1 MSVVCRERT
10 KFLIKICTKLIFE
23 KIEIWEELLLFN
35 DWLNETEMNS
45 TLNIGHE
52 VGNFIVVKYL
62 KTYGLNN
69 AESYRVTDAE
79 GNDAIMKLMVDGCSS
94 LEFSQEV
101 CELMSQTKAM
111 PSVMEHGVI
120 NVNCIDYKFM
130 VRESVD
136 GVKLSELLDMGITYT
151 WEEAVPIVMQVLAAL
166 AVLHRKGIFH
176 NDVNPGNVIL
186 DDFTATLI
194 GLSHLS
200 PETRG
205 RINFVTKDLNPWYMA
220 PETFRRRFDA
230 KTDIFSA
237 GVLLYRLVF
246 GVEPWKSPE
255 MEVSS
260 VSELR
265 EVRRIPVDEIC
276 DRNPNRQLDEHQ
288 KLILSRML
296 AQDYE
301 DRYASVE
308 EVMEVLVA
316 GVSKEDSRWEEER
329 EKAIGGTTI
338 LEREVGKKLTT
349 GAEVEQKAG
358 NGFADV
364 AGLENVKTLLAD
376 EVMFVLKNPEKAKQ
390 YRLKA
395 PNGMLFYGPPG
406 CGKTYVAEK
415 FAQESRLNFVMIKAS
430 DLGSIYIH
438 GTQGKIKELFDEAA
452 AKAPTVLCFDE
463 LDGMVPDRSKVTS
476 EGAAG
481 EVNEFLSQLNNC
493 SDRGIFVIGTTNRP
507 NMIDPAVLRSG
518 RMDHLIYIPM
528 PDAEARKE
536 LFRIHL
542 LGRPQAEDIDL
553 DALAGLTEGYVASD
567 IELIVNKTALAAA
580 KKDVPL
586 SQELLKERIPMIRK
600 SVSES
605 DRETYEA
612 VRQQMESKPKREE
625 RRRIGFVTGQ

>member
-35 DWLNETEMNS
+35 DWLNETEMNA

-265 EVRRIPVDEIC
+265 EVRRTPVYEIC
-276 DRNPNRQLDEHQ
+276 GGNVRRQLEEHQ
-288 KLILSRML
+288 KSILARML

>member
-10 KFLIKICTKLIFE
+10 KFLIKICTMLIFE

-35 DWLNETEMNS
+35 DWLNETEMNA

-52 VGNFIVVKYL
+52 VGNFTVVKYL

-136 GVKLSELLDMGITYT
+136 GVKLSELLDLGITYT

-166 AVLHRKGIFH
+166 TVLHRKGIFH
-176 NDVNPGNVIL
+176 NDVNPSNVIL

-220 PETFRRRFDA
+220 PETFRRRFNA
-230 KTDIFSA
+230 KTDIFSTGA
-237 GVLLYRLVF
+237 LLYRLLF
-246 GVEPWKSPE
+246 GIEPWRTPD

-276 DRNPNRQLDEHQ
+276 DRNPNRQLEDHQ
-288 KLILSRML
+288 KLILARML

-308 EVMEVLVA
+308 EVMEVLAV
-316 GVSKEDSRWEEER
+316 GDSKKGIFDSRFAEKYGGLPLVEKTIGEESSV
-329 EKAIGGTTI
+329 A
-338 LEREVGKKLTT
+338 
-349 GAEVEQKAG
+349 AENDQKAG

-364 AGLENVKTLLAD
+364 AGLENVKTLLTD

-438 GTQGKIKELFDEAA
+438 GTQGKIKELFDDAA

-553 DALAGLTEGYVASD
+553 DDLAGLTEGYVASD
-567 IELIVNKTALAAA
+567 IELIVNKTALVAA

>member
-1 MSVVCRERT
+1 
-10 KFLIKICTKLIFE
+10 
-23 KIEIWEELLLFN
+23 
-35 DWLNETEMNS
+35 MNS

-364 AGLENVKTLLAD
+364 AGLENVKTLLTD

-625 RRRIGFVTGQ
+625 HRRIGFVTGQ

>member
-1 MSVVCRERT
+1 MSVVKRVDDDPH
-10 KFLIKICTKLIFE
+10 IKICIKSHCVR
-23 KIEIWEELLLFN
+23 IEILGDLLLLY
-35 DWLNETEMNS
+35 DRLNETEMNA

-52 VGNFIVVKYL
+52 VGNFTVVKYL

-69 AESYRVTDAE
+69 AESYRVTDSE
-79 GNDAIMKLMVDGCSS
+79 GNDAIMKLMIDGCSS
-94 LEFSQEV
+94 LEFSHEV
-101 CELMSQTKAM
+101 CELMSQTDSM
-111 PSVMEHGVI
+111 PSVKEKGVI
-120 NVNCIDYKFM
+120 TVDSLDYKFM

-151 WEEAVPIVMQVLAAL
+151 WEEAVPIVMQVLRAL
-166 AVLHRKGIFH
+166 YVLHSKGVFH
-176 NDVNPGNVIL
+176 NDVNPSNVIL
-186 DDFTATLI
+186 DDYKATLI

-200 PETRG
+200 PETHG
-205 RINFVTKDLNPWYMA
+205 RISFVTKDLNPWYMA

-265 EVRRIPVDEIC
+265 EVRRTPVYEIC
-276 DRNPNRQLDEHQ
+276 GGNVRRQLEEHQ
-288 KLILSRML
+288 KSILARML

-301 DRYASVE
+301 DRFGSVE
-308 EVMEVLVA
+308 EVMEDLLADNLTVEDIYDGKFAEKYGELPLVEKTI
-316 GVSKEDSRWEEER
+316 GKESSVAA
-329 EKAIGGTTI
+329 EK
-338 LEREVGKKLTT
+338 EK
-349 GAEVEQKAG
+349 KAG

-528 PDAEARKE
+528 PDVEARKE

>member
-1 MSVVCRERT
+1 M
-10 KFLIKICTKLIFE
+10 LIFE

-35 DWLNETEMNS
+35 DWLNETEMNA

-52 VGNFIVVKYL
+52 VGNFTVVKYL

-111 PSVMEHGVI
+111 PSVMDQGVI

-136 GVKLSELLDMGITYT
+136 GVKLSELLDLGITYT

-166 AVLHRKGIFH
+166 TVLHRKGIFH
-176 NDVNPGNVIL
+176 NDVNPSNVIL

-220 PETFRRRFDA
+220 PETFRRRFNA
-230 KTDIFSA
+230 KTDIFSTGA
-237 GVLLYRLVF
+237 LLYRLLF
-246 GVEPWKSPE
+246 GIEPWRTPD

-308 EVMEVLVA
+308 EVMEVLAV
-316 GVSKEDSRWEEER
+316 GDSKKGIFDSRFAEKYGGLPLVEKTIGEESSV
-329 EKAIGGTTI
+329 A
-338 LEREVGKKLTT
+338 
-349 GAEVEQKAG
+349 AENDQKAG

-438 GTQGKIKELFDEAA
+438 GTQGKIKELFDDAA

-567 IELIVNKTALAAA
+567 IELIVNKTALVAA

-605 DRETYEA
+605 DRETYET

>member
-1 MSVVCRERT
+1 
-10 KFLIKICTKLIFE
+10 
-23 KIEIWEELLLFN
+23 
-35 DWLNETEMNS
+35 
-45 TLNIGHE
+45 
-52 VGNFIVVKYL
+52 
-62 KTYGLNN
+62 
-69 AESYRVTDAE
+69 
-79 GNDAIMKLMVDGCSS
+79 
-94 LEFSQEV
+94 
-101 CELMSQTKAM
+101 
-111 PSVMEHGVI
+111 
-120 NVNCIDYKFM
+120 
-130 VRESVD
+130 
-136 GVKLSELLDMGITYT
+136 
-151 WEEAVPIVMQVLAAL
+151 MQVLAAL

-220 PETFRRRFDA
+220 PETFRRRFNA
-230 KTDIFSA
+230 KTDIFSVGA
-237 GVLLYRLVF
+237 LLYRLMF
-246 GVEPWKSPE
+246 GIEPWRTPD

-308 EVMEVLVA
+308 EVMEVLVT
-316 GVSKEDSRWEEER
+316 GVSKEDSRWEEEP

-338 LEREVGKKLTT
+338 LERKVGKKLTT

-438 GTQGKIKELFDEAA
+438 GTLGKIKELFDEAA

-542 LGRPQAEDIDL
+542 LGRPQAEDVDL

-567 IELIVNKTALAAA
+567 IELIVNKAALAAA

>member
-1 MSVVCRERT
+1 
-10 KFLIKICTKLIFE
+10 
-23 KIEIWEELLLFN
+23 
-35 DWLNETEMNS
+35 MNA
-45 TLNIGHE
+45 TLNIGYE
-52 VGNFIVVKYL
+52 VENFTVVKYL

-69 AESYRVTDAE
+69 AESYRVTDSE
-79 GNDAIMKLMVDGCSS
+79 GNDAIMKLMIDGCSS
-94 LEFSQEV
+94 LEFSHEV
-101 CELMSQTKAM
+101 CELISQIRAM
-111 PSVMEHGVI
+111 PSVREHGVI
-120 NVNCIDYKFM
+120 NVGSIDYRF
-130 VRESVD
+130 VIRESVE

-151 WEEAVPIVMQVLAAL
+151 WEEAVSIVMQVLDAL
-166 AVLHRKGIFH
+166 SMLHRKGVFH
-176 NDVNPGNVIL
+176 NDVNPCNVIL

-194 GLSHLS
+194 GLTHLS

-205 RINFVTKDLNPWYMA
+205 RINFATKDLNPWYMA
-220 PETFRRRFDA
+220 PETFRRIFNAR
-230 KTDIFSA
+230 TDIFSA
-237 GVLLYRLVF
+237 GALLYRLVF
-246 GVEPWKSPE
+246 GIEPWRRPD

-265 EVRRIPVDEIC
+265 EVRRKRVDEIC
-276 DRNPNRQLDEHQ
+276 SGNARRQLDCNQ
-288 KLILSRML
+288 KSILEKML

-301 DRYASVE
+301 DRYSSVE
-308 EVMEVLVA
+308 EVMEALSS
-316 GVSKEDSRWEEER
+316 GHSKENDRYGGKFEESPGDVSNV
-329 EKAIGGTTI
+329 EKTIGK
-338 LEREVGKKLTT
+338 ESSV
-349 GAEVEQKAG
+349 AVEIELKPG

-376 EVMFVLKNPEKAKQ
+376 EVMYVLKNPEKAKQ

-406 CGKTYVAEK
+406 CGKTYVVEK
-415 FAQESRLNFVMIKAS
+415 FAQEARLNFVMVKAS

-438 GTQGKIKELFDEAA
+438 GTQGKIKELFDKAA

-518 RMDHLIYIPM
+518 RMDHFIYIPM
-528 PDAEARKE
+528 PDTEARKE

-542 LGRPQAEDIDL
+542 ADRPQTEDIDL
-553 DALAGLTEGYVASD
+553 EALAGLTEGYVASD

-580 KKDVPL
+580 KKEVPI
-586 SQELLKERIPMIRK
+586 SQEILEESIPMIRK

-605 DRETYEA
+605 DREAYEA
-612 VRQQMESKPKREE
+612 VQQQMKSKSQKTEC
-625 RRRIGFVTGQ
+625 RRIGFVTGQCK

>member
-10 KFLIKICTKLIFE
+10 KFLIKICTMLIFE

-35 DWLNETEMNS
+35 DWLNETEMNA

-62 KTYGLNN
+62 KTYGPNN

>member
-10 KFLIKICTKLIFE
+10 KFLIKICTMLIFE

-35 DWLNETEMNS
+35 DWLNETEMNA

-52 VGNFIVVKYL
+52 VGNFTVVKYL

-111 PSVMEHGVI
+111 PSVMDQGVI

-136 GVKLSELLDMGITYT
+136 GVKLSELLDLGITYT

-166 AVLHRKGIFH
+166 TVLHRKGIFH
-176 NDVNPGNVIL
+176 NDVNPSNVIL

-220 PETFRRRFDA
+220 PETFRRRFNA
-230 KTDIFSA
+230 KTDIFSTGA
-237 GVLLYRLVF
+237 LLYRLLF
-246 GVEPWKSPE
+246 GIEPWRTPD

-276 DRNPNRQLDEHQ
+276 DRNPNRQLEDHQ
-288 KLILSRML
+288 KLILARML

-308 EVMEVLVA
+308 EVMEVLAVGDSKKGIFDSKFAEKYGGLPLVEKTIGEESSVA
-316 GVSKEDSRWEEER
+316 
-329 EKAIGGTTI
+329 
-338 LEREVGKKLTT
+338 
-349 GAEVEQKAG
+349 AENDQKAG

-438 GTQGKIKELFDEAA
+438 GTQGKIKELFDDAA

-493 SDRGIFVIGTTNRP
+493 SERGIFVIGTTNRP
-507 NMIDPAVLRSG
+507 NMIDPAILRSG

-553 DALAGLTEGYVASD
+553 DDLAGLTEGYVASD
-567 IELIVNKTALAAA
+567 IELIVNKTALVAA

>member
-10 KFLIKICTKLIFE
+10 KFLIKICTMLIFE

-35 DWLNETEMNS
+35 DWLNETEMNA

-52 VGNFIVVKYL
+52 VGNFTVVKYL

-166 AVLHRKGIFH
+166 AVLHRKEIFH

-220 PETFRRRFDA
+220 PETFRRRFNA
-230 KTDIFSA
+230 KTDIFSVGA
-237 GVLLYRLVF
+237 LLYRLLF
-246 GVEPWKSPE
+246 GIEPWRTPD

-553 DALAGLTEGYVASD
+553 DDLAGLTEGYVASD
-567 IELIVNKTALAAA
+567 IELIVNKTALVAA

-605 DRETYEA
+605 DRETYET

>member
-1 MSVVCRERT
+1 
-10 KFLIKICTKLIFE
+10 
-23 KIEIWEELLLFN
+23 
-35 DWLNETEMNS
+35 MNA

-52 VGNFIVVKYL
+52 VGNFTVVKYL

-69 AESYRVTDAE
+69 AESYRVTDSE
-79 GNDAIMKLMVDGCSS
+79 GNDAIMKLMIDGCSS
-94 LEFSQEV
+94 LEFSHEV
-101 CELMSQTKAM
+101 CELLSKTRAM
-111 PSVMEHGVI
+111 PSVREYGVI
-120 NVNCIDYKFM
+120 NVSGIDYKF
-130 VRESVD
+130 VIRESVE
-136 GVKLSELLDMGITYT
+136 GIKLSELLDKGITYT
-151 WEEAVPIVMQVLAAL
+151 WEEAVPIVMQVFNAL
-166 AVLHRKGIFH
+166 YVLHSRGVFH
-176 NDVNPGNVIL
+176 NDVNPDNVIL

-200 PETRG
+200 PETCG
-205 RINFVTKDLNPWYMA
+205 RINFATMDLNPWYMA
-220 PETFRRRFDA
+220 PETFRRRFNA

-246 GVEPWKSPE
+246 GIEPWKSPD
-255 MEVSS
+255 MAVSS

-265 EVRRIPVDEIC
+265 KVRRTPVYEIC
-276 DRNPNRQLDEHQ
+276 SGNVRSQLEEHQ
-288 KLILSRML
+288 KSILARML

-301 DRYASVE
+301 DRYSSVE
-308 EVMEVLVA
+308 EVMADLA
-316 GVSKEDSRWEEER
+316 ASHSKLDARCFDQSA
-329 EKAIGGTTI
+329 EKLAETFVDFPQSEKSIGKESSI
-338 LEREVGKKLTT
+338 AVGM
-349 GAEVEQKAG
+349 EQKSG
-358 NGFADV
+358 NGFADI
-364 AGLENVKTLLAD
+364 AGLENLKTLLSD

-415 FAQESRLNFVMIKAS
+415 FAQESRLNFVMVKAS

-438 GTQGKIKELFDEAA
+438 GTQGKIKELFDKAA

-476 EGAAG
+476 DGAAG

-528 PDAEARKE
+528 PDVEARKE

-542 LGRPQAEDIDL
+542 SGRPQTEDIDL

-580 KKDVPL
+580 KKDVL
-586 SQELLKERIPMIRK
+586 ISQEILEQRIPMIRK

-605 DRETYEA
+605 DRESYEA
-612 VRQQMESKPKREE
+612 VRQQMESKSKTGE

>member
-10 KFLIKICTKLIFE
+10 KFLIKICTMLIFE

-35 DWLNETEMNS
+35 DWLNETEMNA

-52 VGNFIVVKYL
+52 VGNFTVVKYL

-136 GVKLSELLDMGITYT
+136 GVKLSELLDLGITYT

-220 PETFRRRFDA
+220 PETFRRRFNA
-230 KTDIFSA
+230 KTDIFSTGA
-237 GVLLYRLVF
+237 LLYRLLF
-246 GVEPWKSPE
+246 GIEPWRTPD

-276 DRNPNRQLDEHQ
+276 DRNPNRQLEDHQ
-288 KLILSRML
+288 KLILARML

-308 EVMEVLVA
+308 EVMEVFAVGDSKKGIFDSKFAEKYGGLPLVEKTI
-316 GVSKEDSRWEEER
+316 GEESSV
-329 EKAIGGTTI
+329 A
-338 LEREVGKKLTT
+338 
-349 GAEVEQKAG
+349 AENDQKAG

-376 EVMFVLKNPEKAKQ
+376 EVMFVLKNPEKAKL

-438 GTQGKIKELFDEAA
+438 GTQGKIKELFDDAA

-553 DALAGLTEGYVASD
+553 DDLAGLTEGYVASD
-567 IELIVNKTALAAA
+567 IELIVNKTALVAA

>member
-1 MSVVCRERT
+1 M
-10 KFLIKICTKLIFE
+10 IFE

-349 GAEVEQKAG
+349 EAEVEQKAG

-438 GTQGKIKELFDEAA
+438 GTQGKIKELFDDAA

-553 DALAGLTEGYVASD
+553 DDLAGLTEGYVASD
-567 IELIVNKTALAAA
+567 IELIVNKTALVAA

>member
-1 MSVVCRERT
+1 
-10 KFLIKICTKLIFE
+10 
-23 KIEIWEELLLFN
+23 
-35 DWLNETEMNS
+35 MNA

-52 VGNFIVVKYL
+52 VGNFTVVKYL

-69 AESYRVTDAE
+69 AESYRVTDSE

-136 GVKLSELLDMGITYT
+136 GVKLSELLDLGITYT

-220 PETFRRRFDA
+220 PETFRRRFNA
-230 KTDIFSA
+230 KTDIFSTGA
-237 GVLLYRLVF
+237 LLYRLLF
-246 GVEPWKSPE
+246 GIEPWRTPD

-276 DRNPNRQLDEHQ
+276 DRNPNRQLEDHQ
-288 KLILSRML
+288 KLILARML

-308 EVMEVLVA
+308 EVMEVFAVGDSKKGIFDSKFAEKYGGLPLVEKTI
-316 GVSKEDSRWEEER
+316 GEESSV
-329 EKAIGGTTI
+329 A
-338 LEREVGKKLTT
+338 
-349 GAEVEQKAG
+349 AENDQKAG

-438 GTQGKIKELFDEAA
+438 GTQGKIKELFDDAA

-542 LGRPQAEDIDL
+542 LGRPQAEDINL
-553 DALAGLTEGYVASD
+553 DDLAGLTEGYVASD
-567 IELIVNKTALAAA
+567 IELIVNKTALVAA

>member
-1 MSVVCRERT
+1 
-10 KFLIKICTKLIFE
+10 
-23 KIEIWEELLLFN
+23 
-35 DWLNETEMNS
+35 MNS

-52 VGNFIVVKYL
+52 VGNFTVVKYL

-136 GVKLSELLDMGITYT
+136 GVKLSELLDLGITYT

-166 AVLHRKGIFH
+166 TVLHRKGIFH

-220 PETFRRRFDA
+220 PETFRRRFNA
-230 KTDIFSA
+230 KTDIFSTGA
-237 GVLLYRLVF
+237 LLYRLLF
-246 GVEPWKSPE
+246 GIEPWRTPD

-553 DALAGLTEGYVASD
+553 DDLAGLTEGYVASD
-567 IELIVNKTALAAA
+567 IELIVNKTALVAA

>member
-1 MSVVCRERT
+1 M
-10 KFLIKICTKLIFE
+10 LIFE

-35 DWLNETEMNS
+35 DWLNETEMNA

-52 VGNFIVVKYL
+52 VGNFTVVKYL

-136 GVKLSELLDMGITYT
+136 GVKLSELLDLGITYT

-166 AVLHRKGIFH
+166 TVLHRKGIFH

-220 PETFRRRFDA
+220 PETFRRRFNA
-230 KTDIFSA
+230 KTDIFSTGA
-237 GVLLYRLVF
+237 LLYRLLF
-246 GVEPWKSPE
+246 GIEPWRTPD

-276 DRNPNRQLDEHQ
+276 DRNPNRQLEDHQ
-288 KLILSRML
+288 KLILARML

-308 EVMEVLVA
+308 EVMEVFAVGDSKKGIFDSKFAEKYGGLPLVEKTI
-316 GVSKEDSRWEEER
+316 GEESSV
-329 EKAIGGTTI
+329 A
-338 LEREVGKKLTT
+338 
-349 GAEVEQKAG
+349 AENDQKAG

-438 GTQGKIKELFDEAA
+438 GTQGKIKELFDDAA

-553 DALAGLTEGYVASD
+553 DDLAGLTEGYVASD
-567 IELIVNKTALAAA
+567 IELIVNKTALVAA

>member
-1 MSVVCRERT
+1 
-10 KFLIKICTKLIFE
+10 
-23 KIEIWEELLLFN
+23 
-35 DWLNETEMNS
+35 MNA

-52 VGNFIVVKYL
+52 VGNFTVVKYL

-136 GVKLSELLDMGITYT
+136 GVKLSELLDLGITYT

-220 PETFRRRFDA
+220 PETFRRRFNA
-230 KTDIFSA
+230 KTDIFSTGA
-237 GVLLYRLVF
+237 LLYQLLF
-246 GVEPWKSPE
+246 GIEPWRTPD

-276 DRNPNRQLDEHQ
+276 DRNPNRQLEDHQ
-288 KLILSRML
+288 KLILARML

-308 EVMEVLVA
+308 EVMEVFAVGDSKKGIFDSKFAEKYGGLPLVEKTI
-316 GVSKEDSRWEEER
+316 GEESSV
-329 EKAIGGTTI
+329 A
-338 LEREVGKKLTT
+338 
-349 GAEVEQKAG
+349 AENDQKAG

-438 GTQGKIKELFDEAA
+438 GTQGKIKELFDDAA

-553 DALAGLTEGYVASD
+553 DDLAGLTEGYVASD
-567 IELIVNKTALAAA
+567 IELIVNKTALVAA

-605 DRETYEA
+605 DRETYET

>member
-1 MSVVCRERT
+1 M
-10 KFLIKICTKLIFE
+10 LIFE

-35 DWLNETEMNS
+35 DWLNETEMNA

-52 VGNFIVVKYL
+52 VGNFTVVKYL

-136 GVKLSELLDMGITYT
+136 GVKLSELLDLGITYT

-166 AVLHRKGIFH
+166 TVLHRKGIFH
-176 NDVNPGNVIL
+176 NDVNPSNVIL

-220 PETFRRRFDA
+220 PETFRRRFNA
-230 KTDIFSA
+230 KTDIFSTGA
-237 GVLLYRLVF
+237 LLYRLLF
-246 GVEPWKSPE
+246 GIEPWRTPD

-276 DRNPNRQLDEHQ
+276 DRNPNRQLEDHQ
-288 KLILSRML
+288 KLILARML

-308 EVMEVLVA
+308 EVMEVLAV
-316 GVSKEDSRWEEER
+316 GDSKKGIFDSRFAEKYGGLPLVEKTIGEESSV
-329 EKAIGGTTI
+329 A
-338 LEREVGKKLTT
+338 
-349 GAEVEQKAG
+349 AENDQKAG

-438 GTQGKIKELFDEAA
+438 GTQGKIKELFDDAA

-553 DALAGLTEGYVASD
+553 DDLAGLTEGYVASD
-567 IELIVNKTALAAA
+567 IELIVNKTALVAA

>member
-1 MSVVCRERT
+1 M
-10 KFLIKICTKLIFE
+10 LIFE

-35 DWLNETEMNS
+35 DWLNETEMNA

-52 VGNFIVVKYL
+52 VGNFTVVKYL

-136 GVKLSELLDMGITYT
+136 GVKLSELLDLGITYT

-166 AVLHRKGIFH
+166 TVLHRKGIFH
-176 NDVNPGNVIL
+176 NDVNPSNVIL

-220 PETFRRRFDA
+220 PETFRRRFNA
-230 KTDIFSA
+230 KTDIFSTGA
-237 GVLLYRLVF
+237 LLYRLLF
-246 GVEPWKSPE
+246 GIEPWRTPD

-276 DRNPNRQLDEHQ
+276 DRNPNRQLEDHQ
-288 KLILSRML
+288 KLILARML

-308 EVMEVLVA
+308 EVMEVLAVGDSKKGIFDSKFAEKYGGLPLVEKTIGEESSVA
-316 GVSKEDSRWEEER
+316 
-329 EKAIGGTTI
+329 
-338 LEREVGKKLTT
+338 
-349 GAEVEQKAG
+349 AENDQKAG

-438 GTQGKIKELFDEAA
+438 GTQGKIKELFDDAA

-553 DALAGLTEGYVASD
+553 DDLAGLTEGYVASD

>member
-1 MSVVCRERT
+1 M
-10 KFLIKICTKLIFE
+10 LIFE

-35 DWLNETEMNS
+35 DWLNETEMNA

-52 VGNFIVVKYL
+52 VGNFTVVKYL

-136 GVKLSELLDMGITYT
+136 GVKLSELLDLGITYT

-166 AVLHRKGIFH
+166 TVLHRKGIFH
-176 NDVNPGNVIL
+176 NDVNPSNVIL

-220 PETFRRRFDA
+220 PETFRRRFNA
-230 KTDIFSA
+230 KTDIFSTGA
-237 GVLLYRLVF
+237 LLYRLLF
-246 GVEPWKSPE
+246 GIEPWRTPD

-276 DRNPNRQLDEHQ
+276 DRNPNRQLEDHQ
-288 KLILSRML
+288 KLILARML

-308 EVMEVLVA
+308 EVMEVLAVGDSKKGIFDSKFAEKYGGLPLVEKTIGEESSVA
-316 GVSKEDSRWEEER
+316 
-329 EKAIGGTTI
+329 
-338 LEREVGKKLTT
+338 
-349 GAEVEQKAG
+349 AENDQKAG

-438 GTQGKIKELFDEAA
+438 GTQGKIKELFDDAA

-553 DALAGLTEGYVASD
+553 DDLAGLTEGYVASD
-567 IELIVNKTALAAA
+567 IELIVNKTALVAA

>member
-10 KFLIKICTKLIFE
+10 KFLIKICTMLIFE

-35 DWLNETEMNS
+35 DWLNETEMNA

-52 VGNFIVVKYL
+52 VGNFTVVKYL

-111 PSVMEHGVI
+111 PSVMDQGVI

-136 GVKLSELLDMGITYT
+136 GVKLSELLDLGITYT

-166 AVLHRKGIFH
+166 TVLHRKGIFH
-176 NDVNPGNVIL
+176 NDVNPSNVIL

-220 PETFRRRFDA
+220 PETFRRRFNA
-230 KTDIFSA
+230 KTDIFSTGA
-237 GVLLYRLVF
+237 LLYRLLF
-246 GVEPWKSPE
+246 GIEPWRTPD

-276 DRNPNRQLDEHQ
+276 DRNPNRQLEDHQ
-288 KLILSRML
+288 KLILARML

-308 EVMEVLVA
+308 EVMEVLAVGDSKKGIFDSKFAEKYGGLPLVEKTIGEESSVA
-316 GVSKEDSRWEEER
+316 
-329 EKAIGGTTI
+329 
-338 LEREVGKKLTT
+338 
-349 GAEVEQKAG
+349 AENDQKAG

-438 GTQGKIKELFDEAA
+438 GTQGKIKELFDDAA

-553 DALAGLTEGYVASD
+553 DDLAGLTEGYVASD
-567 IELIVNKTALAAA
+567 IELIVNKTALVAA

>member
-1 MSVVCRERT
+1 
-10 KFLIKICTKLIFE
+10 
-23 KIEIWEELLLFN
+23 
-35 DWLNETEMNS
+35 MNA

-52 VGNFIVVKYL
+52 VGNFTVVKYL

-79 GNDAIMKLMVDGCSS
+79 GNDAIMKLIVDGCSS

-101 CELMSQTKAM
+101 CELMSQTKSI
-111 PSVMEHGVI
+111 PSVMERGVI

-136 GVKLSELLDMGITYT
+136 GVRLSELLDLGITYT
-151 WEEAVPIVMQVLAAL
+151 WEEAVSIVMQVLAAL
-166 AVLHRKGIFH
+166 TVLHRKGIFH
-176 NDVNPGNVIL
+176 NDVNPSNVIL

-220 PETFRRRFDA
+220 PETFRRRFNA
-230 KTDIFSA
+230 KTDIFSVGA
-237 GVLLYRLVF
+237 LLYRLLF
-246 GVEPWKSPE
+246 GIEPWRTQD

-276 DRNPNRQLDEHQ
+276 DRNPKRQLEESQ
-288 KLILSRML
+288 KLILARML

-308 EVMEVLVA
+308 EVMDVLA
-316 GVSKEDSRWEEER
+316 ASDSKEGIFDSKFADKFAEKYGGLSLVEKTIGEESSV
-329 EKAIGGTTI
+329 AA
-338 LEREVGKKLTT
+338 KK
-349 GAEVEQKAG
+349 EQKSG

-415 FAQESRLNFVMIKAS
+415 FAQESRLNFVMVKAS

-438 GTQGKIKELFDEAA
+438 GTQGKIKELFDDAA

-476 EGAAG
+476 EGVAG

-507 NMIDPAVLRSG
+507 NMIDPAILRSG

-542 LGRPQAEDIDL
+542 LGRPQAEDVDL

-580 KKDVPL
+580 KKDVPV
-586 SQELLKERIPMIRK
+586 SQELLEERIPMIRK
-600 SVSES
+600 SVSEY
-605 DRETYEA
+605 DRDTYEA
-612 VRQQMESKPKREE
+612 VRQQMESKPKKEE
-625 RRRIGFVTGQ
+625 RKRIGFVTGQ

>member
-1 MSVVCRERT
+1 
-10 KFLIKICTKLIFE
+10 
-23 KIEIWEELLLFN
+23 
-35 DWLNETEMNS
+35 MNS

-136 GVKLSELLDMGITYT
+136 GVKLSELLDLGITYT

-220 PETFRRRFDA
+220 PETFRRRFNA
-230 KTDIFSA
+230 KTDIFSTGA
-237 GVLLYRLVF
+237 LLYRLLF
-246 GVEPWKSPE
+246 GIEPWRTPD

-276 DRNPNRQLDEHQ
+276 DRNPNRQLEDHQ
-288 KLILSRML
+288 KLILARML

-308 EVMEVLVA
+308 EVMEVLAVGDSKKGIFDSKFAEKYGGLPLVEKTIGEESSVA
-316 GVSKEDSRWEEER
+316 
-329 EKAIGGTTI
+329 
-338 LEREVGKKLTT
+338 
-349 GAEVEQKAG
+349 AENDQKAG

-438 GTQGKIKELFDEAA
+438 GTQGKIKELFDDAA

-542 LGRPQAEDIDL
+542 LGRPQTEDIDL
-553 DALAGLTEGYVASD
+553 DDLAGLTEGYVASD
-567 IELIVNKTALAAA
+567 IELIVNKTALVAA

>member
-1 MSVVCRERT
+1 
-10 KFLIKICTKLIFE
+10 
-23 KIEIWEELLLFN
+23 
-35 DWLNETEMNS
+35 MNA
-45 TLNIGHE
+45 TLNTGHE
-52 VGNFIVVKYL
+52 VGNFTVVKYL
-62 KTYGLNN
+62 KTYGINN
-69 AESYRVTDAE
+69 AESYRVTDSE
-79 GNDAIMKLMVDGCSS
+79 GNDAIMKLIVDGCSS
-94 LEFSQEV
+94 LEFSHEV
-101 CELMSQTKAM
+101 CELLSQTRAM
-111 PSVMEHGVI
+111 PSVKGHGVI
-120 NVNCIDYKFM
+120 NVDSIDYKFM
-130 VRESVD
+130 IRESVE
-136 GVKLSELLDMGITYT
+136 GVKLSELLDLGITYT
-151 WEEAVPIVMQVLAAL
+151 WEEAVPIVMQVLGAL
-166 AVLHRKGIFH
+166 SVLHRRGIFH
-176 NDVNPGNVIL
+176 NDINPDNVIL
-186 DDFTATLI
+186 DDFKATLI

-205 RINFVTKDLNPWYMA
+205 RINFLTKDLNPWYMA
-220 PETFRRRFDA
+220 PETFRRRFNA
-230 KTDIFSA
+230 KTDIFSTGA
-237 GVLLYRLVF
+237 LLYRLVF
-246 GVEPWKSPE
+246 GIEPWKSPD
-255 MEVSS
+255 MEVLS

-265 EVRRIPVDEIC
+265 EVRRTPVNEIC
-276 DRNPNRQLDEHQ
+276 SGNARRQLDEHQ
-288 KLILSRML
+288 KSILTRML

-308 EVMEVLVA
+308 DVMEMLSA
-316 GVSKEDSRWEEER
+316 GYSKDEDSFEETFGEVPKV
-329 EKAIGGTTI
+329 EKTIGVELSAAAG
-338 LEREVGKKLTT
+338 
-349 GAEVEQKAG
+349 VEQKSG

-364 AGLENVKTLLAD
+364 AGLENVKSLLAD
-376 EVMFVLKNPEKAKQ
+376 EVMYVLKNPEKARQ

-438 GTQGKIKELFDEAA
+438 GTQGKIKELFDNAA

-463 LDGMVPDRSKVTS
+463 LDGMVPDRSKITS

-507 NMIDPAVLRSG
+507 NLIDPAVLRSG

-542 LGRPQAEDIDL
+542 SGRPQAEDIDL
-553 DALAGLTEGYVASD
+553 DVLARLTEGYVASD

-580 KKDVPL
+580 KKDVL
-586 SQELLKERIPMIRK
+586 VSQSLLEERIPMIRK

-605 DRETYEA
+605 DKEAYEA
-612 VRQQMESKPKREE
+612 VRQQMESKPKTTE
-625 RRRIGFVTGQ
+625 RRRIGFVTGY

>member
-1 MSVVCRERT
+1 
-10 KFLIKICTKLIFE
+10 
-23 KIEIWEELLLFN
+23 
-35 DWLNETEMNS
+35 MNA

-52 VGNFIVVKYL
+52 VGNFTVVKYL

-136 GVKLSELLDMGITYT
+136 GVKLSELLDLGITYT

-220 PETFRRRFDA
+220 PETFRRRFNA
-230 KTDIFSA
+230 KTDIFSTGA
-237 GVLLYRLVF
+237 LLYRLLF
-246 GVEPWKSPE
+246 GIEPWRTPD

-276 DRNPNRQLDEHQ
+276 DRNPNRQLEDHQ
-288 KLILSRML
+288 KLILARML

-308 EVMEVLVA
+308 EVMEVFAVGDSKKGIFDSKFAEKYGGLPLVEKTI
-316 GVSKEDSRWEEER
+316 GEESSV
-329 EKAIGGTTI
+329 A
-338 LEREVGKKLTT
+338 
-349 GAEVEQKAG
+349 AENDQKAG

-438 GTQGKIKELFDEAA
+438 GTQGKIKELFDDAA

-553 DALAGLTEGYVASD
+553 DDLAGLTEGYVASD
-567 IELIVNKTALAAA
+567 IELIVNKTALVAA

-605 DRETYEA
+605 DRETYET

>member
-10 KFLIKICTKLIFE
+10 KFLIKICTMLIFE

-35 DWLNETEMNS
+35 DWLNETEMNA

-52 VGNFIVVKYL
+52 VGNFTVVKYL

-101 CELMSQTKAM
+101 CELMSQTRSM
-111 PSVMEHGVI
+111 PSVREHGVI
-120 NVNCIDYKFM
+120 NVNSIDYQFLI
-130 VRESVD
+130 RESVK
-136 GVKLSELLDMGITYT
+136 GVKLSELLDMGVTYA

-220 PETFRRRFDA
+220 PETFRRRFNA
-230 KTDIFSA
+230 KTDIFSTGA
-237 GVLLYRLVF
+237 LLYRLLF
-246 GVEPWKSPE
+246 GIEPWRTPD

-276 DRNPNRQLDEHQ
+276 DRNPNRQLEDHQ
-288 KLILSRML
+288 KLILARML

-308 EVMEVLVA
+308 EVMEVFAVGDSKKGIFDSKFAEKYGGLPLVEKTI
-316 GVSKEDSRWEEER
+316 GEESSV
-329 EKAIGGTTI
+329 A
-338 LEREVGKKLTT
+338 
-349 GAEVEQKAG
+349 AENDQKAG

-376 EVMFVLKNPEKAKQ
+376 EVMFVLKNPEKAKL

-438 GTQGKIKELFDEAA
+438 GTQGKIKELFDDAA

-553 DALAGLTEGYVASD
+553 DDLAGLTEGYVASD
-567 IELIVNKTALAAA
+567 IELIVNKTALVAA

>member
-1 MSVVCRERT
+1 
-10 KFLIKICTKLIFE
+10 
-23 KIEIWEELLLFN
+23 
-35 DWLNETEMNS
+35 
-45 TLNIGHE
+45 
-52 VGNFIVVKYL
+52 
-62 KTYGLNN
+62 
-69 AESYRVTDAE
+69 
-79 GNDAIMKLMVDGCSS
+79 
-94 LEFSQEV
+94 
-101 CELMSQTKAM
+101 
-111 PSVMEHGVI
+111 
-120 NVNCIDYKFM
+120 
-130 VRESVD
+130 
-136 GVKLSELLDMGITYT
+136 
-151 WEEAVPIVMQVLAAL
+151 
-166 AVLHRKGIFH
+166 
-176 NDVNPGNVIL
+176 
-186 DDFTATLI
+186 
-194 GLSHLS
+194 
-200 PETRG
+200 
-205 RINFVTKDLNPWYMA
+205 
-220 PETFRRRFDA
+220 
-230 KTDIFSA
+230 
-237 GVLLYRLVF
+237 
-246 GVEPWKSPE
+246 

-308 EVMEVLVA
+308 EVMEVLAV
-316 GVSKEDSRWEEER
+316 GDSKKGIFDSRFAEKYGGLPLVEKTIGEESSV
-329 EKAIGGTTI
+329 A
-338 LEREVGKKLTT
+338 
-349 GAEVEQKAG
+349 AENDQKAG

-438 GTQGKIKELFDEAA
+438 GTQGKIKELFDDAA

-553 DALAGLTEGYVASD
+553 DDLAGLTEGYVASD
-567 IELIVNKTALAAA
+567 IELIVNKTALVAA

>member
-1 MSVVCRERT
+1 MQIC
-10 KFLIKICTKLIFE
+10 KISHCE
-23 KIEIWEELLLFN
+23 KIEIREELLLFN
-35 DWLNETEMNS
+35 DWLNETEMNA
-45 TLNIGHE
+45 TLNIGYE
-52 VGNFIVVKYL
+52 VGNFTVVEYL

-69 AESYRVTDAE
+69 AESYRVTNSE
-79 GNDAIMKLMVDGCSS
+79 GNDAIMKLMIDGCSS
-94 LEFSQEV
+94 LEFSHEV
-101 CELMSQTKAM
+101 CELLSQTKAM
-111 PSVMEHGVI
+111 PSVVEHGVI
-120 NVNCIDYKFM
+120 NVNSIDYKFM
-130 VRESVD
+130 IRESVE
-136 GVKLSELLDMGITYT
+136 GVMLSELLDLGLTYT
-151 WEEAVPIVMQVLAAL
+151 WEEAVPIVMQVLSAL
-166 AVLHRKGIFH
+166 SILHHRGVFH
-176 NDVNPGNVIL
+176 NDVNPDNVIL

-200 PETRG
+200 PEARG

-220 PETFRRRFDA
+220 PETFRRRFNA
-230 KTDIFSA
+230 KTDIFSVGA
-237 GVLLYRLVF
+237 LFYRLLF
-246 GVEPWKSPE
+246 GIEPWRTPD

-276 DRNPNRQLDEHQ
+276 DRNPDRQLDEHQ

-301 DRYASVE
+301 GRYASVE
-308 EVMEVLVA
+308 EVMEVLSA
-316 GVSKEDSRWEEER
+316 GHSKEES
-329 EKAIGGTTI
+329 I
-338 LEREVGKKLTT
+338 LD
-349 GAEVEQKAG
+349 AESSVEADVEQKSG

-376 EVMFVLKNPEKAKQ
+376 EVMFVLKNPEKAKL
-390 YRLKA
+390 YKLKA

-415 FAQESRLNFVMIKAS
+415 FAQESKLNFVMIKAS

-438 GTQGKIKELFDEAA
+438 GTQGKIKELFDDAA

-528 PDAEARKE
+528 PDVEARKE

-542 LGRPQAEDIDL
+542 LGRPQTEDIDL

>member
-1 MSVVCRERT
+1 MRT
-10 KFLIKICTKLIFE
+10 SHSTLLYFE
-23 KIEIWEELLLFN
+23 KIEIQEKLLPIY
-35 DWLNETEMNS
+35 DWLNETQMNA

-52 VGNFIVVKYL
+52 VGNFTVVKYL

-69 AESYRVTDAE
+69 AESYMVTDSE
-79 GNDAIMKLMVDGCSS
+79 GNEAIMKLMIDGCSS
-94 LEFSQEV
+94 IEFSHEV
-101 CELMSQTKAM
+101 CELMSQTSAM
-111 PSVMEHGVI
+111 PSIKEHGVI
-120 NVNCIDYKFM
+120 NVNSIDYKFII
-130 VRESVD
+130 RESVE

-151 WEEAVPIVMQVLAAL
+151 WEEAVPIVMQVLCAL
-166 AVLHRKGIFH
+166 TVLHRRGVCH
-176 NDVNPGNVIL
+176 NDVNPRNVIL
-186 DDFTATLI
+186 DDYKATLI
-194 GLSHLS
+194 GLSHLY

-220 PETFRRRFDA
+220 PETFRKCFNA

-246 GVEPWKSPE
+246 GVEPWKSPD

-265 EVRRIPVDEIC
+265 EVRRTPVYEIC
-276 DRNPNRQLDEHQ
+276 GGNDRRQLDENQ
-288 KLILSRML
+288 KLILARML

-301 DRYASVE
+301 QRYSSVE
-308 EVMEVLVA
+308 EVMEVLAV
-316 GVSKEDSRWEEER
+316 GDSKKEGIFDDKFVEMLD
-329 EKAIGGTTI
+329 EKYGDRPLIEKTIGNESSVT
-338 LEREVGKKLTT
+338 
-349 GAEVEQKAG
+349 AEIKQNLG
-358 NGFADV
+358 NGFTDV
-364 AGLENVKTLLAD
+364 AGLENVKTILSD
-376 EVMFVLKNPEKAKQ
+376 EVMYVLKNPEKARQ

-415 FAQESRLNFVMIKAS
+415 FAQESRLNFVMVKAS

-438 GTQGKIKELFDEAA
+438 GTQGKIRELFDKAA

-463 LDGMVPDRSKVTS
+463 LDGMVPDRSRVTN
-476 EGAAG
+476 EGMSG

-542 LGRPQAEDIDL
+542 SGRPQTEDIDL

-580 KKDVPL
+580 KMDVPV
-586 SQELLKERIPMIRK
+586 SQSLLEERIPMIRK

-605 DRETYEA
+605 DRESYEA
-612 VRQQMESKPKREE
+612 VRQQMESNPKAPE
-625 RRRIGFVTGQ
+625 RKRIGFVTGY

>member
-1 MSVVCRERT
+1 M
-10 KFLIKICTKLIFE
+10 LIFE

-35 DWLNETEMNS
+35 DWLNETEMNA

-52 VGNFIVVKYL
+52 VGNFTVVKYL

-111 PSVMEHGVI
+111 PSVMDQGVI

-136 GVKLSELLDMGITYT
+136 GVKLSELLDLGITYT

-166 AVLHRKGIFH
+166 TVLHRKGIFH
-176 NDVNPGNVIL
+176 NDVNPSNVIL

-220 PETFRRRFDA
+220 PETFRRRFNA
-230 KTDIFSA
+230 KTDIFSTGA
-237 GVLLYRLVF
+237 LLYRLLF
-246 GVEPWKSPE
+246 GIEPWRTPD

-276 DRNPNRQLDEHQ
+276 DRNPNRQLEDHQ
-288 KLILSRML
+288 KLILARML

-308 EVMEVLVA
+308 EVMEVLAV
-316 GVSKEDSRWEEER
+316 GDSKKGIFDSRFAEKYGGLPLVEKTIGEESSV
-329 EKAIGGTTI
+329 A
-338 LEREVGKKLTT
+338 
-349 GAEVEQKAG
+349 AENDQKAG

-364 AGLENVKTLLAD
+364 AGLENVKTLLTD

-438 GTQGKIKELFDEAA
+438 GTQGKIKELFDDAA

-542 LGRPQAEDIDL
+542 LGRPQTEDIDL
-553 DALAGLTEGYVASD
+553 DDLAGLTEGYVASD
-567 IELIVNKTALAAA
+567 IELIVNKTALVAA

>member
-1 MSVVCRERT
+1 MHNVD
-10 KFLIKICTKLIFE
+10 FE

-35 DWLNETEMNS
+35 DWLNETEMNA

-52 VGNFIVVKYL
+52 VGNFTVVKYL

-136 GVKLSELLDMGITYT
+136 GVKLSELLDLGITYT

-220 PETFRRRFDA
+220 PETFRRRFNA
-230 KTDIFSA
+230 KTDIFSTGA
-237 GVLLYRLVF
+237 LLYRLLF
-246 GVEPWKSPE
+246 GIEPWRTPD

-276 DRNPNRQLDEHQ
+276 DRNPNRQLEDHQ
-288 KLILSRML
+288 KLILARML
-296 AQDYE
+296 VQDYE

-308 EVMEVLVA
+308 EVMEVLAV
-316 GVSKEDSRWEEER
+316 GDSKKGIFDSRFAEKYGGLPLVEKTIGEESSV
-329 EKAIGGTTI
+329 A
-338 LEREVGKKLTT
+338 
-349 GAEVEQKAG
+349 AENDQKAG

-364 AGLENVKTLLAD
+364 AGLENVKTLLTD

-438 GTQGKIKELFDEAA
+438 GTQGKIKELFDDAA

-553 DALAGLTEGYVASD
+553 DDLAGLTEGYVASD
-567 IELIVNKTALAAA
+567 IELIVNKTALVAA

>member
-220 PETFRRRFDA
+220 PETFRRRFNA
-230 KTDIFSA
+230 KTDIFSVGA
-237 GVLLYRLVF
+237 LLYRLMF
-246 GVEPWKSPE
+246 GIEPWRTPD

>member
-35 DWLNETEMNS
+35 DWLNETEMNA

-52 VGNFIVVKYL
+52 VGNFTVVKYL

-186 DDFTATLI
+186 DDYKATLI

-200 PETRG
+200 PETHG
-205 RINFVTKDLNPWYMA
+205 RISFVTKDLNPWYMA

-265 EVRRIPVDEIC
+265 EVRRTPVYEIC
-276 DRNPNRQLDEHQ
+276 GGNVRRQLEEHQ
-288 KLILSRML
+288 KSILARML

-301 DRYASVE
+301 DRFGSVE
-308 EVMEVLVA
+308 EVMEDLLADNLTVEDIFDGKFSEKYGELPLVEKTI
-316 GVSKEDSRWEEER
+316 GKESSVAA
-329 EKAIGGTTI
+329 EK
-338 LEREVGKKLTT
+338 EK
-349 GAEVEQKAG
+349 KAG